1 MSRNL
6 PTRGTGDQDKAR
18 SDERIVR
25 AILDL
30 AGRIPPTD
38 RVASD
43 EPAQRARA
51 IAVVAQRKAALAAS
65 TLALP
70 PGALG
75 WLTILPEL
83 SAIWRIQRQM
93 VADIAGVY
101 GVSAELT
108 RSHMLYCLF
117 RHAAAQALRDFAVQV
132 GARLLIQDIPLRALE
147 RAAARIGVSLSQRLA
162 ARSLS
167 RWLPVAGA
175 VGVGA
180 YAWYDTAQVART
192 ATALFAGAPPPDT
205 RRARRLKRGEQ
216 SAASPETPQADSSS
230 D

>member
-6 PTRGTGDQDKAR
+6 PARRAEDQERGDAR
-18 SDERIVR
+18 LIRT
-25 AILDL
+25 ILDI

-51 IAVVAQRKAALAAS
+51 IAVVAQRKAALAAGG
-65 TLALP
+65 LALP

-83 SAIWRIQRQM
+83 SVIWTVQRQM

-101 GVSAELT
+101 GQSAGLT
-108 RSHMLYCLF
+108 RTHMLYCLF
-117 RHAAAQALRDFAVQV
+117 RHAAAQAVRDLAVQV
-132 GARLLIQDIPLRALE
+132 GARLLIQDVPLRALE
-147 RAAARIGVSLSQRLA
+147 RVAALISVRLSQRLV
-162 ARSLS
+162 ARGLS

-192 ATALFAGAPPPDT
+192 AMALFAGEPLPDT
-205 RRARRLKRGEQ
+205 RRARRFTQGKRADLG
-216 SAASPETPQADSSS
+216 PETPHGDGSNG
-230 D
+230 